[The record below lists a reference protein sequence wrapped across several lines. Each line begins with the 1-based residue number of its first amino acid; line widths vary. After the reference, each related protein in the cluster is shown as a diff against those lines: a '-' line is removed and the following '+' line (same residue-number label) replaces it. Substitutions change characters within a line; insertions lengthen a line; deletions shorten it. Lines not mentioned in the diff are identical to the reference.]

1 LDHVPY
7 PGDQVHH
14 SVKSFFYVAIIS
26 EVGNGRNTLFWT
38 DNWVNGQNLEMLVSN
53 LFGVISGRAKKRTVA
68 DMLERQW
75 VADIR
80 GALTVDVLAEYL
92 AVWDLR
98 SQLVLQPKVDD
109 NHIWCFS
116 DSGKYFAS
124 L

>member
-1 LDHVPY
+1 M
-7 PGDQVHH
+7 
-14 SVKSFFYVAIIS
+14 
-26 EVGNGRNTLFWT
+26 
-38 DNWVNGQNLEMLVSN
+38 NGQNLEMLVSN

-98 SQLVLQPKVDD
+98 SQLVLQPEVDD

-116 DSGKYFAS
+116 DSGKYSAS

>member
-1 LDHVPY
+1 M
-7 PGDQVHH
+7 
-14 SVKSFFYVAIIS
+14 
-26 EVGNGRNTLFWT
+26 
-38 DNWVNGQNLEMLVSN
+38 NGQNLEMLVSN

-98 SQLVLQPKVDD
+98 SQLVLQPEVDD

-116 DSGKYFAS
+116 ASEKYSAS